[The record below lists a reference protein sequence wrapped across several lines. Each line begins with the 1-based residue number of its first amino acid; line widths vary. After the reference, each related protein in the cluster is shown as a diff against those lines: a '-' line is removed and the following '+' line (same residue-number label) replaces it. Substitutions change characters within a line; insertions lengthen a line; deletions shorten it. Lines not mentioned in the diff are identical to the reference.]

1 MYAKEPEM
9 AAKKIPMLATA
20 GSRQMRFG
28 GAKQPLQLHQKAVL
42 ATKPTRHYDYVVWV
56 ANIEHQT
63 AMWTA
68 RNAAIDEMGDVPEH
82 EEFRTRSITFAD
94 EKLVCVSITHLIAD
108 TFYAL
113 RSEKGWVFQVFRSL
127 DGKRW
132 ARYAGPSQKR
142 IEALRTLVARRQ
154 REHAIANAQ
163 VSARQADTKKPAE
176 VLATPQ
182 KLHLDDLLASG
193 VVRRAG

>member
-1 MYAKEPEM
+1 MM
-9 AAKKIPMLATA
+9 ATCKVMATA
-20 GSRQMRFG
+20 SSRTVRPSR
-28 GAKQPLQLHQKAVL
+28 AKQPPRLHPSAVV
-42 ATKPTRHYDYVVWV
+42 APPQTRHYDYVVWV
-56 ANIEHQT
+56 ANVEHQME
-63 AMWTA
+63 MWTA
-68 RNAAIDEMGDVPEH
+68 RNAAVDEMGDVPEH

-113 RSEKGWVFQVFRSL
+113 RPEKGWVFQVFRSL

-132 ARYAGPSQKR
+132 TRYAGPSQKR
-142 IEALRTLVARRQ
+142 IEALRMLVARRQ

-163 VSARQADTKKPAE
+163 VPARQADTKKPAE
-176 VLATPQ
+176 VPATPQ
-182 KLHLDDLLASG
+182 KLRLDDLLASG